1 MTVLRVTASALAT
14 ASIRR
19 YMPAF
24 VRTIHPDYFSGQPE
38 VRSMNQASLQTI
50 NAIVASLQNANERGR
65 NASDV
70 YSALHVVD
78 VYQIVAADAADAAM
92 STGSTGSHVRTT
104 STTSTVRTTAR
115 LVHTVSAFAA
125 PVRIHHCVVDDPV
138 LIEEDQSEGW
148 AQSTAAHTFHADH
161 HSDKRS
167 TTTTASGALPLR
179 PTVVTPLLFRS
190 LSDASQADLYRVLM
204 ARSLLDLF
212 AKSGQSIWAKDF
224 HSIEERICKVA
235 GIRTND
241 NASSFRSS
249 SIRSRLGL
257 HTKERFGTILKAEIS
272 RTDAQ
277 LDLVWEKPLGHRL
290 RRPDQPLREVDDT
303 ITTGTRTTTT
313 GTTTTGTTGT
323 TTTGTTGTTTTGTT
337 GTTTTTTGTTTP
349 IDSNDH
355 ANSDVVGNSC
365 TPDSSDLVSKLAV
378 LRKQYPF
385 VFFHPSLGLNQR
397 YMALSRLHQYRDAIQ
412 YHRWRCVPIM
422 LHDLSAG
429 VDGNTPG
436 KDMWVHQST
445 EQDDL
450 PAVVF
455 VGWKVEPRVFGAYIE
470 SLDRVALKTG

>member
-78 VYQIVAADAADAAM
+78 VYQIVAADAADAADAAM

-313 GTTTTGTTGT
+313 GTTRT

-355 ANSDVVGNSC
+355 ANSDV
-365 TPDSSDLVSKLAV
+365 
-378 LRKQYPF
+378 
-385 VFFHPSLGLNQR
+385 R

>member
-290 RRPDQPLREVDDT
+290 RRPDQPLH
-303 ITTGTRTTTT
+303 
-313 GTTTTGTTGT
+313 
-323 TTTGTTGTTTTGTT
+323 
-337 GTTTTTTGTTTP
+337 
-349 IDSNDH
+349 SNDH